1 MLLALLR
8 LSPHNRFRTAFLTA
22 ASVRDGTVGRE
33 LYLKGDGDLELVLE
47 ERSGCSWVARARKG
61 CNALAVTCRGFSG
74 ASLAGAGCCGGAVQ
88 T

>member
-1 MLLALLR
+1 VLLALLR

-47 ERSGCSWVARARKG
+47 ERSGC
-61 CNALAVTCRGFSG
+61 C
-74 ASLAGAGCCGGAVQ
+74 
-88 T
+88 